1 MYKLTYEELKNK
13 IADEEYKNYRI
24 VLKTSKQEYS
34 FRNFMNDL
42 DAVYS
47 NRYPTNCI
55 LQNVK
60 KTAEPEKEIIIQ
72 KMILRPATDL
82 GLEDLNGFGYPDF
95 EDYAEFKF
103 QNEFELLQQVSK
115 AVEQFVENAAKC
127 FGKNDPVY

>member
-60 KTAEPEKEIIIQ
+60 KTAACS
-72 KMILRPATDL
+72 RFFCHT
-82 GLEDLNGFGYPDF
+82 F
-95 EDYAEFKF
+95 
-103 QNEFELLQQVSK
+103 
-115 AVEQFVENAAKC
+115 
-127 FGKNDPVY
+127 